1 MGLDLSGQDGDASVS
16 GLHGA
21 GGIGGLLAVL
31 DTNNTTTT
39 SDDRSYAYLY
49 DANGNVGQLVEWS
62 SGAGGASGM
71 AWASGRMVA
80 TYEYD
85 PYGNTVSKSG
95 TYADTNLFRFSTKF
109 LDAETGLYYYGYR
122 YYSPRLGRW
131 VSRHPIEEA
140 GGVNLYRGIDN
151 RPTNDVDGLGLHP
164 LVGLAEGVGTVCMQ
178 VLCREV
184 FGPCPPFAHYEV
196 PKAGVCVCVINTSP
210 SHCEMIGGA
219 APAGYHWRVE
229 ASGDCRLHRDDPPP
243 PAAPLTP
250 VPPVTGFPPGRNP
263 LDRITAAACRNAC
276 MQLKYS
282 EKICSVMCKGLK
294 NTSCRGFEAMCH
306 HIARHAPN
314 APSKKQSVEACWATY
329 MAMCANGAQ

>member
-1 MGLDLSGQDGDASVS
+1 MHDGWNLIAEYDPATLAGGDPTVLRQYTWGLDLSGQDGDASVS

-131 VSRHPIEEA
+131 TSRDPLEEV
-140 GGVNLYRGIDN
+140 GGNNLYCHTLN
-151 RPTNDVDGLGLHP
+151 SSLNAVDPDGRQSACQPNGCTRFCLTDQELSD
-164 LVGLAEGVGTVCMQ
+164 
-178 VLCREV
+178 
-184 FGPCPPFAHYEV
+184 
-196 PKAGVCVCVINTSP
+196 TS
-210 SHCEMIGGA
+210 A
-219 APAGYHWRVE
+219 
-229 ASGDCRLHRDDPPP
+229 
-243 PAAPLTP
+243 
-250 VPPVTGFPPGRNP
+250 
-263 LDRITAAACRNAC
+263 
-276 MQLKYS
+276 
-282 EKICSVMCKGLK
+282 
-294 NTSCRGFEAMCH
+294 
-306 HIARHAPN
+306 
-314 APSKKQSVEACWATY
+314 
-329 MAMCANGAQ
+329 